1 MDEPATSGP
10 ERILVIGRS
19 PGVILDAA
27 GILRGKGFH
36 ADATNQFDEV
46 LTQYDTA
53 NIDVV
58 VFGGMVPP
66 HAKQYLREEISKV
79 NGHVA
84 FVQGLAGIA
93 GLIAAQVEGVTSGA
107 ADDNGV
113 AYDTTNRTVQL
124 TLHEPAQVVI
134 EAWWATSFTPP
145 EPTSTS
151 MRVIDSRFDQGEYFI
166 PLPAEVP
173 PVASFVTVSVG
184 PAVRAFTVGAMPEAV
199 MRMVPAGD
207 PTQPP
212 ALPPVRAVAT
222 HSDD

>member
-1 MDEPATSGP
+1 MDEPATSRP

-27 GILRGKGFH
+27 GILRGKGFR

-46 LTQYDTA
+46 LTEYDTA

-66 HAKQYLREEISKV
+66 NAKQHLTEEISKV

-107 ADDNGV
+107 GDGNGV
-113 AYDTTNRTVQL
+113 AYDTANRTVQL

-145 EPTSTS
+145 EPASTS

-173 PVASFVTVSVG
+173 PVASFVTVSAG

-199 MRMVPAGD
+199 RRMVPAGD
-207 PTQPP
+207 PAQRP

-222 HSDD
+222 HSND

>member
-10 ERILVIGRS
+10 ERVLIIGRS

-46 LTQYDTA
+46 LTEYDTT

-66 HAKQYLREEISKV
+66 TAKQYLTEEISKV

-107 ADDNGV
+107 GDYNGV

-124 TLHEPAQVVI
+124 TLPEPAQVVV

-145 EPTSTS
+145 EPASTS
-151 MRVIDSRFDQGEYFI
+151 MRVIDSHLDPGEYVI

-173 PVASFVTVSVG
+173 PVASFVTVSAG
-184 PAVRAFTVGAMPEAV
+184 PAVRAFTVGAMPAAV

-207 PTQPP
+207 PAQRP

>member
-1 MDEPATSGP
+1 MDEPATSRP

-27 GILRGKGFH
+27 GILRSKGFR

-46 LTQYDTA
+46 LTEYDTA

-66 HAKQYLREEISKV
+66 TAKQYLTEEISKV

-93 GLIAAQVEGVTSGA
+93 GLIAAQVEGITSTAG
-107 ADDNGV
+107 DHNGV

-124 TLHEPAQVVI
+124 TLPEPAQVVI
-134 EAWWATSFTPP
+134 EAW
-145 EPTSTS
+145 
-151 MRVIDSRFDQGEYFI
+151 
-166 PLPAEVP
+166 
-173 PVASFVTVSVG
+173 
-184 PAVRAFTVGAMPEAV
+184 
-199 MRMVPAGD
+199 
-207 PTQPP
+207 
-212 ALPPVRAVAT
+212 
-222 HSDD
+222 